1 MQTVNIAEL
10 KNNLSAYL
18 KKVKNGAELI
28 VKDRNRPVARLVPLS
43 EGEDLDAEEAALVA
57 GGLMR
62 LPVKVKSDD
71 FLALPAPRVAI
82 ADIQAVIRAER
93 DED

>member
-18 KKVKNGAELI
+18 EQVKNGAELI
-28 VKDRNRPVARLVPLS
+28 VKDRNRPVARLVPFIA
-43 EGEDLDAEEAALVA
+43 GEDLDAEEAALVA

-62 LPVKVKSDD
+62 LPVREKSDD
-71 FLALPAPRVAI
+71 FLSLPAPRVAMT
-82 ADIQAVIRAER
+82 DIQAVIRAER

>member
-18 KKVKNGAELI
+18 EQVKNGAELI

-43 EGEDLDAEEAALVA
+43 EVEDLDAEEAALVA

-62 LPVKVKSDD
+62 LPAKVKSDD